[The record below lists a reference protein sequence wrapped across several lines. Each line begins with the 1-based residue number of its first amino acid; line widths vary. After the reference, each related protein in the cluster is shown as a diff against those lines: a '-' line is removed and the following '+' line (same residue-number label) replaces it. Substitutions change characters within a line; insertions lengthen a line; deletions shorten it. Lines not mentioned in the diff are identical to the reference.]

1 MNNRLRAGLLLL
13 AMGLLAGCDLNWW
26 HMLRAGAKSSFTT
39 ERAKIEQVLQVES
52 DGHRFVAY
60 VVTWGSAHVVVSD
73 PLAKSHHREGDEIQF
88 MAQRIELPGTAK
100 TLNFT
105 LLEP

>member
-13 AMGLLAGCDLNWW
+13 AVGLLAGCDL
-26 HMLRAGAKSSFTT
+26 RAGVKSSFTT
-39 ERAKIEQVLQVES
+39 ERAKVEQVLQVES
-52 DGHRFVAY
+52 DGHRFSAY

-73 PLAKSHHREGDEIQF
+73 PLAKSHHREGDTIQF
-88 MAQRIELPGTAK
+88 MAQRIALPGSAK
-100 TLNFT
+100 TLSFT